1 MTIIRLAVILTLVLA
16 SLPALA
22 QASFQGETRF
32 FTILSDVPMMPGM
45 NEVPGRD
52 MEFDKPEGRIAEST
66 ALAQKPDIDG
76 AAVQDFYDRTLPQLG
91 WVKTGP
97 GLFTRQNEQ
106 MSVQTSLEQARTRV
120 RLTVSPR

>member
-1 MTIIRLAVILTLVLA
+1 MIIIRITAILILMLA
-16 SLPALA
+16 SLPASA
-22 QASFQGETRF
+22 QASFPGETRF
-32 FTILSDVPMMPGM
+32 FTILSDVPVMPGM

-66 ALAQKPDIDG
+66 ALAQKTDING
-76 AAVQDFYDRTLPQLG
+76 AQVQDFYDRSLPQLG

-106 MSVQTSLEQARTRV
+106 MTVQTSLEQARTRV
-120 RLTVSPR
+120 RLTVSPH